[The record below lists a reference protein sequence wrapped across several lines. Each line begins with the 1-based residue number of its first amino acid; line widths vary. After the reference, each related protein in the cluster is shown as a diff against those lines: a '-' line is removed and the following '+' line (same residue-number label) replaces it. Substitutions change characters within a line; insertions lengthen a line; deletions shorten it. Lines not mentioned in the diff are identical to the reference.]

1 MSYFYEEED
10 IQSIKDS
17 VDILDIISEYVD
29 LKRAG
34 SNYKGLC
41 PFHNEKTPSFVVSPE
56 KNIFHCF
63 GCGESG
69 DAITFIMKY
78 NHLDFIEAI
87 EELSSK
93 LNIKL
98 RKKTK
103 NYDKKKI
110 DENRRLYNLN
120 REAAIFFYR
129 NLKTHKNA
137 YIYLTRR
144 GINNNIVDKF
154 GLGYSSENWD
164 ELLNYLLK
172 KGYSIE
178 EIDKAGLISKS
189 KDGEKFFDRFRGRI
203 IFPIWDIKNRII
215 GFGGRLI
222 TEQGNMPKYL
232 NSPDSP
238 IFIKGKNLYGLNKS
252 KDNIRE
258 KSQIILVEGYM
269 DVISLSLHGIDNAV
283 ASLGTALTKDQIKLI
298 KRYSENIIISYD
310 SDNAG
315 KQAAIKAAA
324 LIKEEG
330 LNSKI
335 VELEE
340 GMDPDEYLK
349 KYTTTEYKNKIKN
362 SKNFLEFI
370 MDYNKEKYNF
380 SSIEEKLEYINVISR
395 YLLLVKS
402 PVELDLYI
410 EKLSKISETST
421 ESIKKEIENMKK
433 RKELREQKNKNNLFN
448 NKRIET
454 KDFKPLDSEDIY
466 TKIEKEFLN
475 LLINRPK
482 FINKLSQEI
491 PSYKFN
497 DKENK
502 QIYETLIEIYEN
514 EEKKIAINVENLSE
528 DVLNRIKEIEDIE
541 LNIDENKMEKAFK
554 DIKKKLDINYYLR
567 EKQKIMKHIK
577 ETEEKILIDKN
588 NDSLKQNFLEF
599 LIKLDKINKI
609 INKLKT

>member
-298 KRYSENIIISYD
+298 KRYSESIIISYD

-577 ETEEKILIDKN
+577 KTEEKILIDKN